1 MHAHRNLQFL
11 CHELQLLQG
20 LCLSVKETS
29 LVLVPRSVF
38 QIESQRD
45 MHNFNFLEECLE
57 DLPFLRVKKGK
68 PINPNLCT
76 L

>member
-11 CHELQLLQG
+11 RHEFQLLQG

-38 QIESQRD
+38 QIERQRD
-45 MHNFNFLEECLE
+45 MHSFSFLEECLE
-57 DLPFLRVKKGK
+57 DLPFLRVEKGK
-68 PINPNLCT
+68 PINPDLCA